1 MLSESAL
8 LPNRHISAKPQD
20 AGASDGPKLAHANE
34 QPELPDTRSQ
44 TGNPPFMRRC
54 LTAALQLYGL
64 THRELFAYAVLVSHC
79 RAYVDGE
86 AGSCRLL
93 YLTWATETGVLK
105 PIQRETPQTPEATK
119 KRLKSGATRDE
130 KHRKPTQRSSL
141 TPGPK
146 ADSSVRSD
154 RISTWPDRGKSP
166 LSR

>member
-119 KRLKSGATRDE
+119 KRLKSAQREMRTIASRLKE
-130 KHRKPTQRSSL
+130 VRLLLVRKRIRSSDL
-141 TPGPK
+141 IVFPPGLIGVNHPY
-146 ADSSVRSD
+146 
-154 RISTWPDRGKSP
+154 
-166 LSR
+166 L